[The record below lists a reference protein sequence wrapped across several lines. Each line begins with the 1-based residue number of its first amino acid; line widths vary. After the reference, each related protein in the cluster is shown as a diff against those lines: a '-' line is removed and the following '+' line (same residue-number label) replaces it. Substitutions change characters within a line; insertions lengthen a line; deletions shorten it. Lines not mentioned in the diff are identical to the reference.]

1 MNKERFYQHIETCMK
16 QNDVREAVLENH
28 DNNRWWPDDVRDRRK
43 RLIIGG
49 LSSRISYNMI
59 HT

>member
-1 MNKERFYQHIETCMK
+1 MNKERFYQLIETCMK

-43 RLIIGG
+43 R
-49 LSSRISYNMI
+49 SSSIANDQNELYEI
-59 HT
+59 